1 LEKALIHIFNNLQI
15 EKVGS
20 STEDKFKMLADYLN
34 HLVSHDFNKL
44 ISILYRVDVS
54 EEKAKRALANKKE
67 DESNGVV
74 LAKLLIERESEK
86 IKYREKYK
94 NKF

>member
-1 LEKALIHIFNNLQI
+1 MEKALIHIFNNLQI